1 MSNPRS
7 MSWCRSSWVLACAAC
22 TALVTVIP
30 YDERTGLPTRG
41 LALAAIAALAWAMV
55 LHPPTA
61 DDLVRRAVHAWTRP
75 ALVGAAGVLAVLLVA
90 GAAVGVGDRG
100 NLVGLLGAAIVL
112 STYLAT
118 WGHRSPARLRWT
130 IVMSALL
137 VPGIAAPLLDMF
149 ESTTRLVSEMVYRRL
164 GTVELFGVREEPWK
178 LFSAMPHSGS
188 LLVLTVLVI
197 GSAMCVTRG
206 MSLLATAAQLAVA
219 ALAALVVHHVALL
232 RIPLDDYSPTRS
244 VELLTSPMCE
254 VALAIV
260 AVATLGVCG
269 ARGRAP
275 EGLPDGEYVDPGIYA
290 VIGERHGLRIA
301 PLGFG
306 MAGAP
311 ALAVGVQVW

>member
-1 MSNPRS
+1 MTNPRS

-41 LALAAIAALAWAMV
+41 LALAAIAAVAWAMV

-75 ALVGAAGVLAVLLVA
+75 ALVGAAAVLAVLLV
-90 GAAVGVGDRG
+90 VEDSDRG

-137 VPGIAAPLLDMF
+137 VPGIAAPVLDMF
-149 ESTTRLVSEMVYRRL
+149 ESMTRLVSEMVYRRL

-188 LLVLTVLVI
+188 LLVLTVVVI

-206 MSLLATAAQLAVA
+206 MSLLATAAQLAVTA
-219 ALAALVVHHVALL
+219 IAALVVHHVALL

-244 VELLTSPMCE
+244 VEILTSPMCE

-260 AVATLGVCG
+260 AVVTLGVCG
-269 ARGRAP
+269 PRGSAP
-275 EGLPDGEYVDPGIYA
+275 DAQPDGEYVDPGIYA

-306 MAGAP
+306 MAGAL

>member
-1 MSNPRS
+1 MRNPRS
-7 MSWCRSSWVLACAAC
+7 MVRCRSYWVLACVAC
-22 TALVTVIP
+22 TALVTLIP

-41 LALAAIAALAWAMV
+41 LALGAIGALAWAMV

-75 ALVGAAGVLAVLLVA
+75 ALVGAAAVLAVLLV
-90 GAAVGVGDRG
+90 VEDGDRG
-100 NLVGLLGAAIVL
+100 NLVGLLAAATVL

-130 IVMSALL
+130 TVMSALL
-137 VPGIAAPLLDMF
+137 VPGVAAPLLDMF

-206 MSLLATAAQLAVA
+206 MSLLATSAQLAVT

-232 RIPLDDYSPTRS
+232 RIPLDDYSPTRT
-244 VELLTSPMCE
+244 VELLTSPMSE
-254 VALAIV
+254 VALAIL

-269 ARGRAP
+269 ARGRA
-275 EGLPDGEYVDPGIYA
+275 EQVAPDDEYVDPGIYA
-290 VIGERHGLRIA
+290 VIGERHGMRIA

-306 MAGAP
+306 MAGAL